1 MKNQV
6 LVAVLSVVGTAFV
19 SLGQTFGFHV
29 VQPRAGEIASFM
41 LDVSEDGSLA
51 LGRTT
56 SSNGSLR
63 SMAFA
68 SNGTSVNYVTLP
80 DDESPSSLISG
91 DGRYTAGLRV
101 LQNNSLLTHPQRR
114 SGNQSEDLTTEY
126 LGRPMAINGD
136 GSVIAAIYEAPFI
149 FGTRAVA
156 YQWTPSGGVNFIY
169 GPDHP
174 TVFHSMV
181 HGMNSAGTEFVGSAM
196 TYSDSEFAF
205 RWNENTGV
213 TSLPVPAGTIYSDAS
228 AMSSDGN
235 LILGRTYNGSTS
247 KIVMWTPSGMIELA
261 SPRASIEYGIAVSNS
276 GVVVIT
282 GESASFGQASIW
294 TEGTGL
300 IELPAYLALN
310 GLHIPQG
317 WNLYSC
323 RAVSNDGLTFVGT
336 AISPEGLRR
345 GYVVTIPSVS
355 GCAVLVLG
363 GVWAGRRRR

>member
-1 MKNQV
+1 MS
-6 LVAVLSVVGTAFV
+6 VAGTAFL

-29 VQPRAGEIASFM
+29 IQPRAGEIASFM

-80 DDESPSSLISG
+80 EDENPSSLISG
-91 DGRYTAGLRV
+91 DGRYTAGVRV
-101 LQNNSLLTHPQRR
+101 LESDARFTLPQRR
-114 SGNQSEDLTTEY
+114 FGTQSEDLTTEY
-126 LGRPMAINGD
+126 LGRPTAINGD
-136 GSVIAAIYEAPFI
+136 GSVIAAIYEAPF
-149 FGTRAVA
+149 GPGRRAVP
-156 YQWTPSGGVNFIY
+156 YQWTPTGGVNFIFR
-169 GPDHP
+169 PDHP
-174 TVFHSMV
+174 TVLSSSV
-181 HGMNSAGTEFVGSAM
+181 DGMNSAGTVLVGGAT
-196 TYSDSEFAF
+196 TYSDNEFAF
-205 RWNENTGV
+205 RWSQDTGV
-213 TSLPVPAGTIYSDAS
+213 TELPVPSGTRYSSAS

-247 KIVMWTPSGMIELA
+247 KIVMWTPNGMIELA

-363 GVWAGRRRR
+363 GVWGGRRRRSGV